1 MNRYA
6 PLYIGTAGQAD
17 ELTPERAG
25 SKAALIW
32 QMKRLGLNVP
42 PAFVLPTELCAP
54 VNRDDPQALAALD
67 QGLRDGIARLEEA
80 TGRRLGG
87 DRAPLLVSVRSGAA
101 KSMPGML
108 ATILD
113 VGLNAQSVRGLIG
126 LTGNPRLAW
135 DSYRRFIENYSEI
148 VNGAPT
154 TVFAASLAEM
164 MRSENVE
171 GESDLDSEALER
183 LTHDF
188 HALAAKIVG
197 RAIPDK
203 PIEQLEAAARA
214 VFRSWESPRA
224 EEYRRL
230 NKLDG
235 LNGTAVTIQAMVFGN
250 AGGKSGAGVAFS
262 RNPATGAKEL
272 YVDFLADAQGEDVV
286 AGRRMPGDADLLAAR
301 LPQVARELADGAA
314 LLEREFRDIQDVEF
328 TVENG
333 KLFFLQTRS
342 AKRTP
347 RAALH
352 VLVDFVRE
360 GLLDPETALSRAA
373 EIDLERAHITRFA
386 NKVPAIATALSA
398 SPGVA
403 TGRTAFDSIR
413 AKALAVAKQPVILVR
428 HDTSTD
434 DVAGFAVS
442 AGILTA
448 VGGRTAHA
456 AVVARQLGKVCLVG
470 CRDLNIDEKGR
481 FGTIAEEK
489 IEEGDWISLDGE
501 TGEVMLGRLEIVAE
515 LPQAE
520 LSAIDGWQRGGDRT
534 RGDRG
539 QAGGPQS
546 ERSDV
551 APQPVAG
558 RQ

>member
-6 PLYIGTAGQAD
+6 PLYIGTAGQSE
-17 ELTPERAG
+17 ELTPELAG

-54 VNRDDPQALAALD
+54 VNRNDPQALAALD
-67 QGLRDGIARLEEA
+67 RGLRDGIARLEEA

-87 DRAPLLVSVRSGAA
+87 DRAPLLVAVRSGAA

-113 VGLNAQSVRGLIG
+113 VGLNAQSIRALIG

-135 DSYRRFIENYSEI
+135 DSYRRFIQNYSEV
-148 VNGAPT
+148 VNGAPS
-154 TVFAASLAEM
+154 VGFAASLAEM
-164 MRSENVE
+164 IQSENVE
-171 GESDLDSEALER
+171 SESELDSEALER

-188 HALAAKIVG
+188 RALAAKSVG
-197 RAIPDK
+197 RSIPDN

-214 VFRSWESPRA
+214 VYRSWENPRA

-235 LNGTAVTIQAMVFGN
+235 LEGTAVTIQAMVFGN
-250 AGGKSGAGVAFS
+250 AGGRSGAGVAFS
-262 RNPATGAKEL
+262 RNPATGANEL
-272 YVDFLADAQGEDVV
+272 YVDFLMDAQGEDVV
-286 AGRRMPGDADLLAAR
+286 AGRRMLGNADLLSAR

-333 KLFFLQTRS
+333 NLFFLQTRS

-360 GLLDPETALSRAA
+360 GLLDPRTALSRAA
-373 EIDLERAHITRFA
+373 EIDLERARITRFA
-386 NKVPAIATALSA
+386 NKVPAVTTALSA

-403 TGRTAFDSIR
+403 TGRTAFDSMR
-413 AKALAVAKQPVILVR
+413 AKALAAAKEPVILVR

-434 DVAGFAVS
+434 DVAGFAAS

-470 CRDLNIDEKGR
+470 CRDLKIDERG
-481 FGTIAEEK
+481 GCGEIAGNK
-489 IEEGDWISLDGE
+489 IQEGDWISLDGE
-501 TGEVMLGRLEIVAE
+501 TGQVMLGRLDIIAE

-520 LSAIDGWQRGGDRT
+520 LAAIEEWRHGSNATSYR
-534 RGDRG
+534 
-539 QAGGPQS
+539 
-546 ERSDV
+546 
-551 APQPVAG
+551 
-558 RQ
+558 

>member
-6 PLYIGTAGQAD
+6 PLYIGTAGQSD
-17 ELTPERAG
+17 ELTPELAG
-25 SKAALIW
+25 SKAALIC

-54 VNRDDPQALAALD
+54 VNRNDPQALAALD

-148 VNGAPT
+148 VNGAPSG
-154 TVFAASLAEM
+154 VFAASLTEM
-164 MRSENVE
+164 IRSENVE

-188 HALAAKIVG
+188 RALAAKIVG
-197 RAIPDK
+197 HAIPDN
-203 PIEQLEAAARA
+203 PIEQLQAAARA
-214 VFRSWESPRA
+214 VYRSWESPRA

-235 LNGTAVTIQAMVFGN
+235 LKGTAVTIQAMVFGN

-272 YVDFLADAQGEDVV
+272 YVDFLVDAQGEDVV
-286 AGRRMPGDADLLAAR
+286 AGRRMPGNADLLASR

-360 GLLDPETALSRAA
+360 GLLDPRTALSRSA
-373 EIDLERAHITRFA
+373 EIDLERARITRFA
-386 NKVPAIATALSA
+386 KKVPAIATALSA

-413 AKALAVAKQPVILVR
+413 AKALAAAKEPVILVR

-442 AGILTA
+442 SGILTA

-470 CRDLNIDEKGR
+470 CHDLKIDERGR
-481 FGTIAEEK
+481 YAEIAGKK

-501 TGEVMLGRLEIVAE
+501 TGEVMLGRLDIIAE

-520 LSAIDGWQRGGDRT
+520 LAAIDEWRRGEIAAR
-534 RGDRG
+534 
-539 QAGGPQS
+539 
-546 ERSDV
+546 
-551 APQPVAG
+551 
-558 RQ
+558 

>member
-6 PLYIGTAGQAD
+6 PLYIGTAGRSD
-17 ELTPERAG
+17 ELTPELAG
-25 SKAALIW
+25 SKAMQLW

-54 VNRDDPQALAALD
+54 VNRNESPAIEALD
-67 QGLRDGIARLEEA
+67 QGLRDGIARLEET
-80 TGRRLGG
+80 TGRRLGC

-113 VGLNAQSVRGLIG
+113 VGLNAESVRGLIG

-135 DSYRRFIENYSEI
+135 DSYRRFIQNYSEI
-148 VNGAPT
+148 VDGAPSAG
-154 TVFAASLAEM
+154 FDARLAEM
-164 MRSENVE
+164 IQSEKVE
-171 GESDLDSEALER
+171 SESDLDSEALER
-183 LTHDF
+183 LTHEF
-188 HALAAKIVG
+188 RALAARAVDH
-197 RAIPDK
+197 AIPGN
-203 PIEQLEAAARA
+203 PLEQLQAAARA
-214 VFRSWESPRA
+214 VYRSWERPRA
-224 EEYRRL
+224 KEYRAL

-235 LNGTAVTIQAMVFGN
+235 LNGTAVTVQAMVFGN
-250 AGGKSGAGVAFS
+250 AGTKSGAGVAFS

-286 AGRRMPGDADLLAAR
+286 AGRRMPGNADWLAAR
-301 LPQVARELADGAA
+301 LPQVARELAEGVAR
-314 LLEREFRDIQDVEF
+314 LEREFLDIQDVEF

-360 GLLDPETALSRAA
+360 GLLNSKTALARAA
-373 EIDLERAHITRFA
+373 EIDLERARITRFA
-386 NKVPAIATALSA
+386 NKVPAIATAISA

-403 TGRTAFDSIR
+403 TGRVAFDSIR
-413 AKALAVAKQPVILVR
+413 AKALAIEKEPVILVR

-434 DVAGFAVS
+434 DVVGFAAS

-448 VGGRTAHA
+448 IGGRTAHA

-470 CRDLNIDEKGR
+470 CRDLKINENGYC
-481 FGTIAEEK
+481 GEIAGKK
-489 IEEGDWISLDGE
+489 IEEGNWISLDGE
-501 TGEVMLGRLEIVAE
+501 TGEVMLGRLDIVAE

-520 LSAIDGWQRGGDRT
+520 LAAIDGWR
-534 RGDRG
+534 
-539 QAGGPQS
+539 
-546 ERSDV
+546 RSME
-551 APQPVAG
+551 PVACCD
-558 RQ
+558 